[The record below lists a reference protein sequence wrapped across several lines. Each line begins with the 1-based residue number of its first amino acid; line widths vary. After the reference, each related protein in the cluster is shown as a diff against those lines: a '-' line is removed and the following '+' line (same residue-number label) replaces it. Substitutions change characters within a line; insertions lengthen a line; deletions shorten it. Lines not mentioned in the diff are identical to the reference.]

1 MVMIR
6 LNYKGTPLTFF
17 AKNAMLDLGYD
28 PDHESNGL
36 SCFNQLCDVVESYG
50 VHLFEKQEISADG
63 TVTKWGSALLVHGH
77 GAQWRSSSFDG
88 EGVYNGG
95 GPLLSVR
102 ARLVGAHGI
111 GDPTHQIYHD
121 QAHCYDLLVGDVYKQ
136 IPYITEVVHGMVKQV
151 YTYFAQSPHHQ
162 RHLEKLVSDWRA
174 TDLHRKL
181 SNLFDVRFVDSE
193 RRTLS
198 AFLTDLPAIVA
209 SLKEELDLE
218 DISAEKRTKLTRWVS
233 QMSQFKFVGHLMVIG
248 DVHTISA
255 IFSKEAQS
263 DANLVLDIPTFQD
276 DAKAR
281 FRKLRTSLGPVCTR
295 RLSTLKEGKLSM
307 AEAGQPDR
315 VLTIAADDS
324 SDSDAEEVV
333 VGVLAL
339 RGASDVKKRLQGYQ
353 KKIVDRILAGFD
365 ERVQDKAVAR
375 DLRTLFDFRRMP
387 LQLNAQ
393 SHELLEVWGDD
404 TVDEFLPMYFPEH
417 DPFEFK
423 CQALVARLYVR
434 ENQKRFMHFKDENDE
449 SKGRVLVLT
458 GEGSVF
464 DELFSRSD
472 VCSKPIPLFLHVAD
486 YMIGFMWQS
495 CCGERAGSHINLT
508 KTKGR
513 TDLGDETFD
522 SLVFNTFNMPHLH
535 EMDFEAF
542 VKRWSDEGHQMGTT
556 KAGMEASMDDAGEGD
571 SREAAS
577 LVVKRH
583 LEKKTRTFLF
593 VK

>member
-36 SCFNQLCDVVESYG
+36 SCFHQLCDVVESYG

-151 YTYFAQSPHHQ
+151 YTYFSQSPHHQ
-162 RHLEKLVSDWRA
+162 RHLEKLVSDWGA

-233 QMSQFKFVGHLMVIG
+233 QMSQFSLW
-248 DVHTISA
+248 A
-255 IFSKEAQS
+255 
-263 DANLVLDIPTFQD
+263 
-276 DAKAR
+276 
-281 FRKLRTSLGPVCTR
+281 TS
-295 RLSTLKEGKLSM
+295 
-307 AEAGQPDR
+307 
-315 VLTIAADDS
+315 
-324 SDSDAEEVV
+324 
-333 VGVLAL
+333 
-339 RGASDVKKRLQGYQ
+339 
-353 KKIVDRILAGFD
+353 
-365 ERVQDKAVAR
+365 
-375 DLRTLFDFRRMP
+375 
-387 LQLNAQ
+387 
-393 SHELLEVWGDD
+393 W
-404 TVDEFLPMYFPEH
+404 
-417 DPFEFK
+417 
-423 CQALVARLYVR
+423 
-434 ENQKRFMHFKDENDE
+434 
-449 SKGRVLVLT
+449 
-458 GEGSVF
+458 
-464 DELFSRSD
+464 
-472 VCSKPIPLFLHVAD
+472 
-486 YMIGFMWQS
+486 
-495 CCGERAGSHINLT
+495 
-508 KTKGR
+508 
-513 TDLGDETFD
+513 
-522 SLVFNTFNMPHLH
+522 
-535 EMDFEAF
+535 
-542 VKRWSDEGHQMGTT
+542 
-556 KAGMEASMDDAGEGD
+556 
-571 SREAAS
+571 
-577 LVVKRH
+577 
-583 LEKKTRTFLF
+583 
-593 VK
+593 